1 LTGQIVV
8 RIRLQ
13 RLGTTHRPFYRI
25 VAANSTAP
33 RDGRFIE
40 ILGTYDPVKVAADNV
55 TLKEDRLKHWLGH
68 GAQPSDSVRSILEK
82 KGLLAAAK

>member
-1 LTGQIVV
+1 MV

-13 RLGTTHRPFYRI
+13 RLGATHRPFYRI

-40 ILGTYDPVKVAADNV
+40 ILGTYDPVKIAADNV
-55 TLKEDRLKHWLGH
+55 TLKEERIKHWIGH
-68 GAQPSDSVRSILEK
+68 GAQPSEKVRSILVK
-82 KGLLAAAK
+82 KGLLAAAT

>member
-1 LTGQIVV
+1 LTDRIVV

-13 RLGTTHRPFYRI
+13 RLGATHRPFYRI

-40 ILGTYDPVKVAADNV
+40 ILGTYDPVKIAADNV
-55 TLKEDRLKHWLGH
+55 TLKEERIKHWIGH
-68 GAQPSDSVRSILEK
+68 GAQPSEKVRSILVK
-82 KGLLAAAK
+82 KGLLAAAT

>member
-1 LTGQIVV
+1 MVV

-13 RLGTTHRPFYRI
+13 RLGSTHRPFYRI

-55 TLKEDRLKHWLGH
+55 SLKEERVKHWLGH

-82 KGLLAAAK
+82 KGLLTAAK

>member
-1 LTGQIVV
+1 MV

-13 RLGTTHRPFYRI
+13 RLGSTHRPFYRI

-55 TLKEDRLKHWLGH
+55 TLKEERIKHWLGH

>member
-1 LTGQIVV
+1 MV

-13 RLGTTHRPFYRI
+13 RLGSTHRPFYRI

-40 ILGTYDPVKVAADNV
+40 ILGTYDPVKIAADNV
-55 TLKEDRLKHWLGH
+55 VLKEDRLKHWLGH
-68 GAQPSDSVRSILEK
+68 GAQPSDSVRSILQK
-82 KGLLAAAK
+82 KGLIAAAK

>member
-1 LTGQIVV
+1 MV

-13 RLGTTHRPFYRI
+13 KLGSTHKPFYRI

-40 ILGTYDPVKVAADNV
+40 ILGTYDPIKVAAENV
-55 TLKEDRLKHWLGH
+55 TLKEERIQHWLGV
-68 GAQPSDSVRSILEK
+68 GAQPSDTVRALLTK